1 MLLERHMTSHQLHA
15 DHVRTFER
23 NRFVYPVLSR
33 RSGGISVGVN
43 LNPDKIC
50 NFDCI
55 YCQVDRTSQSETQF
69 VEIDP
74 LLDELRSTLELVAS
88 GAIYETEK
96 FHGVPPHLRRL
107 NDIAFS
113 GDGEPTTYKNFD
125 KIIEACAAVKRE
137 FESRLGGMQLERTAF
152 QAGGEDVPVRSPS
165 ATRTPEPEIK
175 MVLITNASMFHR
187 PHVQRGLA
195 ILDQN
200 NGEIWAKLEAGTE
213 AYYQLIERTPIPFR
227 QILDNITAAAR
238 VRPLVIQSLFMRV
251 QGEPPPIAELE
262 AFCDRLNEI
271 SAAGG
276 RLKLV
281 QVYTVARRP
290 AESFV
295 APLDD
300 AEVDAI
306 VELVQRRTGL
316 AAQAYYGSTA
326 W

>member
-1 MLLERHMTSHQLHA
+1 MQERFDAPDPAALFRRHPRQ
-15 DHVRTFER
+15 FEA

-43 LNPDKIC
+43 LNPDKVC

-55 YCQVDRTSQSETQF
+55 YCQVDRTRQSETTF
-69 VEIDP
+69 VETDA
-74 LLDELRSTLELVAS
+74 LLAELEATLRLVVSGELYTA
-88 GAIYETEK
+88 EQFRQT
-96 FHGVPPHLRRL
+96 PPALRRL

-113 GDGEPTTYKNFD
+113 GDGEPTTYRNFD
-125 KIIEACAAVKRE
+125 ELIAACADVKG
-137 FESRLGGMQLERTAF
+137 RLRL
-152 QAGGEDVPVRSPS
+152 DNVKL
-165 ATRTPEPEIK
+165 I
-175 MVLITNASMFHR
+175 LITNASMFHR

-195 ILDQN
+195 ILDEN
-200 NGEIWAKLEAGTE
+200 NGEIWAKLEAGTDE
-213 AYYQLIERTPIPFR
+213 YYRLVERTPIPFR

-238 VRPLVIQSLFMRV
+238 IRPLVIQSLFMRID
-251 QGEPPPIAELE
+251 GTPPAADELS

-271 SAAGG
+271 TTAGG

-295 APLDD
+295 APLAD

-306 VELVQRRTGL
+306 VELVRTRTGL
-316 AAQAYYGSTA
+316 PAAAFYGAASA
-326 W
+326 